1 MELTPRALVLRALGV
16 KVLTLLPVPDSVIAD
31 ELELS
36 LWNTALFANHPS
48 GSWVT
53 YNNHCDSE
61 YQQVQDGEKVIYGRQ
76 SFCYTESIGAGAG
89 QAEEGACQLGCCT
102 VNGPRTLGMLADWG
116 LLLLPVTPGADTP
129 AGAVLNF
136 FGPCVMKAQLGATAL
151 TLAQTTSYPF
161 SPGVQIRV
169 GVSAAANFALWV
181 RIPAWSEETELSVNG
196 ASVAAPAGKY
206 AKIDREWTDG
216 DQIEVRFDF
225 RIRCWTNR
233 TDLVGLT
240 TMTSDAQPPAP
251 QTASPQPAW
260 SSTVDGKWPA
270 FGRRFGSEDDV
281 LHVASGPAIG
291 AGATTMCGWI
301 AHSPH
306 MKGTPGAFEDVV
318 SPCLLSQAPRLCPQ
332 SDSGCRYLSVL
343 GKWRRATRAVTTAGR
358 STCTPTTATI
368 SRAQPI
374 RPHLAIW
381 AAYSIRTPSRRGAQ
395 RWRTTRTGATSPP
408 LTMARR

>member
-1 MELTPRALVLRALGV
+1 M
-16 KVLTLLPVPDSVIAD
+16 
-31 ELELS
+31 
-36 LWNTALFANHPS
+36 
-48 GSWVT
+48 T
-53 YNNHCDSE
+53 YNCHCDSE

-116 LLLLPVTPGADTP
+116 LLLLPVAPGADTP

-169 GVSAAANFALWV
+169 GVSAAATSNFALWV

-196 ASVAAPAGKY
+196 ASVAAPAGDY
-206 AKIDREWTDG
+206 AKIDREWRDG
-216 DQIEVRFDF
+216 DEIEVRFDF

-240 TMTSDAQPPAP
+240 TMASDAQPPAP

-260 SSTVDGKWPA
+260 SCRWEVA
-270 FGRRFGSEDDV
+270 RVRAAVRQRGRRSSCRLRPGDWRGCDDDV
-281 LHVASGPAIG
+281 RLDCARSSHERNTRRIRG
-291 AGATTMCGWI
+291 CG
-301 AHSPH
+301 
-306 MKGTPGAFEDVV
+306 E
-318 SPCLLSQAPRLCPQ
+318 
-332 SDSGCRYLSVL
+332 SVL
-343 GKWRRATRAVTTAGR
+343 D
-358 STCTPTTATI
+358 P
-368 SRAQPI
+368 P
-374 RPHLAIW
+374 P
-381 AAYSIRTPSRRGAQ
+381 RRG
-395 RWRTTRTGATSPP
+395 SPP
-408 LTMARR
+408 SVSQWS